1 MHRRRI
7 IQGLLS
13 KRAYR
18 DGVAVDLDDR
28 VIVSDPAIKTVAS
41 NRVYAMVPVFVGL
54 TLHERASDKLFRRSF
69 EGNINVAENLAEL
82 DRRSALGDNG
92 LGDIY
97 VLLLEGAEANH
108 LLRHG
113 KGRPRAA

>member
-54 TLHERASDKLFRRSF
+54 TLHERARDQFFPFSI
-69 EGNINVAENLAEL
+69 EGNENVA
-82 DRRSALGDNG
+82 
-92 LGDIY
+92 
-97 VLLLEGAEANH
+97 
-108 LLRHG
+108 
-113 KGRPRAA
+113 KGVAKLNQW